1 MPYIPR
7 LVKTRVS
14 LRGCHSEPET
24 PAKQSN
30 FELVTL
36 WYFNIASENG
46 SFIVYVPIVNGDFPQ
61 DR

>member
-1 MPYIPR
+1 MS
-7 LVKTRVS
+7 K
-14 LRGCHSEPET
+14 
-24 PAKQSN
+24 
-30 FELVTL
+30 ELVHTNTVEPKLPHPPNWSSYFRMGSHTL